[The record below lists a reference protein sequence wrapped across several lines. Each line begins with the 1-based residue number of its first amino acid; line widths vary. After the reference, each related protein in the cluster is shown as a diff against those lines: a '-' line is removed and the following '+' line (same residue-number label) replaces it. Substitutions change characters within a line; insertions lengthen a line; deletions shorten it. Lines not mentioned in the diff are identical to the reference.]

1 VNRVDVGADPGQNLR
16 GSEKGQRETA
26 ERFGEDSAKEEV
38 HPPVNGDPTA
48 PSGGRPAILEEIQ
61 RLAGLKGLTRIRP
74 ELAKLISDQT
84 IPPAGGGSMYL
95 GAHMSIAESVALAP
109 ERGEAVGCEAI
120 QIFSRSPRMLRN
132 TKPLS
137 VEETTSFRDNLAAHR
152 IARAVIHANYLIN
165 LASPSKHMLKVS
177 RTAFVEELDRAQQLG
192 VRDVIFHPGA
202 HMGKGEAAGLR
213 TIAQSLDWCLEHAQA
228 PDVFAVLEN
237 TAGAGSVLG
246 STFEQIGKI
255 IHSSSHPD
263 RLGLC
268 VDTCHTFA
276 AGYDFRTREGYDSL
290 TGAIDATVGLA
301 RLRAFHL
308 NDSKG
313 DLGSHRDLHEN
324 IGKGKIGLEGFR
336 PFVNDARFREHPGC
350 LEFPGDDTGYRRNL
364 KALRSLIE
372 GYVPPKRARRSG
384 T

>member
-1 VNRVDVGADPGQNLR
+1 
-16 GSEKGQRETA
+16 
-26 ERFGEDSAKEEV
+26 
-38 HPPVNGDPTA
+38 
-48 PSGGRPAILEEIQ
+48 
-61 RLAGLKGLTRIRP
+61 
-74 ELAKLISDQT
+74 
-84 IPPAGGGSMYL
+84 MYL
-95 GAHMSIAESVALAP
+95 GAHMSIAESIALAP

-132 TKPLS
+132 TKPLAA
-137 VEETTSFRDNLAAHR
+137 EETAAFQSGLVAHH
-152 IARAVIHANYLIN
+152 IARVVIHANYLIN
-165 LASPSKHMLKVS
+165 LASPRKPLLKLS
-177 RTAFVEELDRAQQLG
+177 REAFVDELNRAEALG

-202 HMGKGEAAGLR
+202 HLGKGEANGLK
-213 TIAQSLDWCLEHAQA
+213 TIAESLDWCLEHADA

-246 STFEQIGKI
+246 YRFEQIADVIGR
-255 IHSSSHPD
+255 SSHSE

-276 AGYDFRTREGYDSL
+276 AGYDFRSREGYDAL
-290 TGAIDATVGLA
+290 MATIDATAGLG

-313 DLGSHRDLHEN
+313 ELNSRTDRHED

-336 PFVNDARFREHPGC
+336 PFVNDARFRELPGC
-350 LEFPGDDTGYRRNL
+350 LEFPGDDRGYRRNL
-364 KALRSLIE
+364 ATLRSLIE
-372 GYVPPKRARRSG
+372 GYVPPTPKRRRR

>member
-1 VNRVDVGADPGQNLR
+1 
-16 GSEKGQRETA
+16 
-26 ERFGEDSAKEEV
+26 
-38 HPPVNGDPTA
+38 
-48 PSGGRPAILEEIQ
+48 
-61 RLAGLKGLTRIRP
+61 
-74 ELAKLISDQT
+74 
-84 IPPAGGGSMYL
+84 MYL

-109 ERGEAVGCEAI
+109 ERGEAAGCEAI
-120 QIFSRSPRMLRN
+120 QIFSRSPRMLKN
-132 TKPLS
+132 TKPLT
-137 VEETTSFRDNLAAHR
+137 VEETTAFRDNLAAHH

-165 LASPSKHMLKVS
+165 LASPDKNLLKVS

-202 HMGKGEAAGLR
+202 HLGKGEAQGLR
-213 TIAQSLDWCLEHAQA
+213 TIAESLDWCVDRARA

-246 STFEQIGKI
+246 CTFEQIGEI
-255 IHSSSHPD
+255 IKGSSHPD

-276 AGYDFRTREGYDSL
+276 AGYDFRTREGYEAL
-290 TGAIDATVGLA
+290 MQTVDATAGLT

-313 DLGSHRDLHEN
+313 DLGSHQDRHEN

-336 PFVNDARFREHPGC
+336 PFVNDPRFRELPGC
-350 LEFPGDDTGYRRNL
+350 LEYPGDDRGYRRNL

-372 GYVPPKRARRSG
+372 GYVPPRKGRRPR

>member
-1 VNRVDVGADPGQNLR
+1 
-16 GSEKGQRETA
+16 
-26 ERFGEDSAKEEV
+26 
-38 HPPVNGDPTA
+38 
-48 PSGGRPAILEEIQ
+48 
-61 RLAGLKGLTRIRP
+61 
-74 ELAKLISDQT
+74 
-84 IPPAGGGSMYL
+84 MYL

-120 QIFSRSPRMLRN
+120 QIFSRSPRMLKN
-132 TKPLS
+132 TKPLT
-137 VEETTSFRDNLAAHR
+137 VEETTGFRDNLAAHH

-165 LASPSKHMLKVS
+165 LASPNKNLLKVS

-192 VRDVIFHPGA
+192 VQDVIFHPGA
-202 HMGKGEAAGLR
+202 HLGKGEAAGLKAV
-213 TIAQSLDWCLEHAQA
+213 AQSLDWCLDHAQA

-246 STFEQIGKI
+246 CTFEQIGQVFR
-255 IHSSSHPD
+255 SSSYPD

-276 AGYDFRTREGYDSL
+276 AGYDFRTREGYEALVQTIDSE
-290 TGAIDATVGLA
+290 VGLG

-313 DLGSHRDLHEN
+313 DLGSHQDRHEN
-324 IGKGKIGLEGFR
+324 IGKGRIGLEGFR
-336 PFVNDARFREHPGC
+336 PLVNDVRFRDLPGC
-350 LEFPGDDTGYRRNL
+350 LEFPGDDAGYRRNL
-364 KALRSLIE
+364 RALRSLIE
-372 GYVPPKRARRSG
+372 GYVPPKKTRARR